1 MRGALV
7 LLLLAAPAAAQ
18 GTPEVEEVR
27 LEGVTAVDPALLR
40 AALETRATRCRSPL
54 LAPACVLGLGEARAL
69 LDTATVRRD
78 EARIDSLYAIH
89 GFPQARTRA
98 SVEARAGGA
107 VVVRFAVREG
117 PPLVVSSLE
126 VRGLDALPRPVGLPP
141 LPLRVGEPYSL
152 PLLEASQR
160 VLARA
165 AAEQGYAFARVEVGG
180 EVAPD
185 QRGAGVVLQLVPGP
199 RATFGPTVVRA
210 GAPLRERDVRRRL
223 AYRVGDPF
231 RPDALERTAEQLRG
245 LPIVQSA
252 RLIPRPAA
260 TADSVVEVEAL
271 VEPGRATAYGLDAV
285 VSASSCVGGTLNL
298 ASRYFLGAPREVSI
312 SAGGSNLFARAL
324 HEFPCTG
331 ASDDEFSD
339 PDYFVRTSLREPVG
353 TRGHL
358 LLDAAFERE
367 SAPRAYVRRGVRGR
381 IGYTRLRGRGMD
393 ALVALAPER
402 SDNEAA
408 APFFCGF
415 AGACSAEALAPL
427 TGTRTLAPVEVS
439 VGWRSPGPLRLPPG
453 PRLDAGAGV
462 PRWRSSARLSVA
474 GAAAVTGSSPG
485 FGRTMV
491 DASATRLVGARTELV
506 LRGRAGA
513 LLGGGDLP
521 PHLRLYG
528 GGPLGVRGVP
538 ANLLGPRLLVVREGE
553 EVGCALTPG
562 ACEGVR
568 IDPTHVR
575 ARAAGGDALAE
586 ATAEARF
593 WATSRIQLAAFV
605 DFGAVLSDSPLGSRT
620 ETLVTPGL
628 GIGIVTPFAPVRV
641 DVAYN
646 PSPARSYPLLA
657 RDPAGNGYIPLG
669 NVLYE
674 PERRFQLQFSV
685 F

>member
-1 MRGALV
+1 MRGALI

-18 GTPEVEEVR
+18 GTPEVREVR
-27 LEGVTAVDPALLR
+27 LEGVTSVDPALLR

-54 LAPACVLGLGEARAL
+54 LAPACALGAGEARAY
-69 LDTATVRRD
+69 LDTAAVRRD
-78 EARIDSLYAIH
+78 EARIDSLYGVS
-89 GFPQARTRA
+89 GFPRARTRA
-98 SVEARAGGA
+98 AVEARGRGG
-107 VVVRFAVREG
+107 VVVRFAVEEG

-126 VRGLDALPRPVGLPP
+126 VRGLDALPRPVEPPP
-141 LPLRVGEPYSL
+141 LPLRVGDPYSL

-180 EVAPD
+180 EMGAD
-185 QRGAGVVLQLVPGP
+185 RGSAGVVLQLVPGP
-199 RATFGPTVVRA
+199 RATVGPTVVRA

-231 RPDALERTAEQLRG
+231 SPGALERTAEQLYG
-245 LPIVQSA
+245 LPVVQSA
-252 RLIPRPAA
+252 RLVPRPAA

-285 VSASSCVGGTLNL
+285 VSASSCVGGTANL

-339 PDYFVRTSLREPVG
+339 PDYFVRTSLREPAG

-381 IGYTRLRGRGMD
+381 IGYSRLLGRGMD
-393 ALVALAPER
+393 ALVAFAPER

-415 AGACSAEALAPL
+415 AGACAAEALAPL
-427 TGTRTLAPVEVS
+427 TGTQAIAPLEVS

-453 PRLDAGAGV
+453 PRPGTA
-462 PRWRSSARLSVA
+462 PRWRSTARVSLA
-474 GAAAVTGSSPG
+474 GAGAVTGSELG

-491 DASATRLVGARTELV
+491 DASATRLAGARTELV
-506 LRGRAGA
+506 LRARAGA
-513 LLGGGDLP
+513 LLGGDGLP

-553 EVGCALTPG
+553 EAGCALAPG

-568 IDPTHVR
+568 IDPARVR

-605 DFGAVLSDSPLGSRT
+605 DFGAVVSDSPLGSRT

-628 GIGIVTPFAPVRV
+628 GIGVVTPFAPVRV

-657 RDPAGNGYIPLG
+657 RDPGGNGYVPLG
-669 NVLYE
+669 NVVYE
-674 PERRFQLQFSV
+674 PPRRLQLQFSV